1 MRRSRDDGGAGDEAY
16 ERDDEDGRLAGL
28 GGGRADERLR
38 LEVRGER
45 GVRVHDGAVECALGW
60 ACWKTYLGRP
70 ETEKAR
76 RFAMTELGN
85 GLCSA
90 KQYEDALLVDEA
102 RLSLLQRI
110 GASENSMLVAQSNLA
125 NTYAALGRHKEA
137 YIIRRDNYARRLK
150 LYGEE
155 HEDIL
160 GTANNYA
167 ASLLKSE
174 CFVET
179 ESLMRTTIPVA
190 RRRLGESGEITLM
203 VRLNYARALYYRG
216 DGATLK
222 DLREAVNTLEDT
234 ERIARRVL
242 GKVHPT
248 VVMIETSLRN
258 ARASLRAREPPSS
271 ERASR
276 ALRLIHI
283 YHVIQGGGGD
293 KRS

>member
-1 MRRSRDDGGAGDEAY
+1 MGARRRHVSRRRGVCPSPTCAREPFHPRAGFPAGLSQPSGLEARRSWRPWPRTARPGCNHPYLPRSGGQRVLRLAKTYRRFRIKIPGWVFLHKRVLSRSRHEAHLGRDVRRSRDDGGAGDEAY

-45 GVRVHDGAVECALGW
+45 GVRVHGGAVECALGW

-110 GASENSMLVAQSNLA
+110 DASENSMLVAQSNLA

-137 YIIRRDNYARRLK
+137 
-150 LYGEE
+150 
-155 HEDIL
+155 
-160 GTANNYA
+160 
-167 ASLLKSE
+167 
-174 CFVET
+174 
-179 ESLMRTTIPVA
+179 
-190 RRRLGESGEITLM
+190 
-203 VRLNYARALYYRG
+203 
-216 DGATLK
+216 
-222 DLREAVNTLEDT
+222 
-234 ERIARRVL
+234 
-242 GKVHPT
+242 
-248 VVMIETSLRN
+248 
-258 ARASLRAREPPSS
+258 
-271 ERASR
+271 
-276 ALRLIHI
+276 
-283 YHVIQGGGGD
+283 
-293 KRS
+293 